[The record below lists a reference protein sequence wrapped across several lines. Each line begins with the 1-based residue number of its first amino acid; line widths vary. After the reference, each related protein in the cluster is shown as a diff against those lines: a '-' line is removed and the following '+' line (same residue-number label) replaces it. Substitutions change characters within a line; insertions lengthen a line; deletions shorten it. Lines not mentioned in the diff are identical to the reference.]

1 MQGCGYPC
9 PYKDDYVRERVG
21 AQCLGPGVG
30 GNMSSGEGSY
40 LPLLEDSGSRV
51 EEMYRRCSLQGLS
64 KFKQDMHPGGE
75 RAEHQ
80 RSG

>member
-1 MQGCGYPC
+1 
-9 PYKDDYVRERVG
+9 
-21 AQCLGPGVG
+21 
-30 GNMSSGEGSY
+30 MSSGEGSY